1 MKFDAN
7 DILEDLINDT
17 KGSDVNPNEVLEE
30 LLGEEELEE
39 EIEDFEDEE
48 EIEEEDEDDDE
59 EIVYNEGD
67 EEFSFEEPVK
77 PTKEQKAEYAWAE
90 MRKDNKQKQLELDR
104 LNQIAVGYGFK
115 NHSEMLDKLEEDR
128 LIKEAKAKGQDPE
141 VFKKMHSM
149 ENEIETLKKERRAE
163 IERERALKF
172 LNNVD
177 NFIEKNSLSENEKK
191 ELIEKLDED
200 GFTVDDLSKIKN
212 TDALFSSYVKGTLSE
227 RERQAQLEK
236 EAKRKRLEEDKFTGT
251 GADAELTL
259 EELMNATVS
268 RARTKKY

>member
-1 MKFDAN
+1 MRFDVN
-7 DILEDLINDT
+7 DILEDLIEDT

-59 EIVYNEGD
+59 EIVYDEGD
-67 EEFSFEEPVK
+67 EEFSFDEPVK